1 MNDLIV
7 FGVGLV
13 VSTLVL
19 FGIFSRVPMGMHEA
33 KESAKSE
40 LKGQTER

>member
-7 FGVGLV
+7 FAVGLV

-19 FGIFSRVPMGMHEA
+19 FGIFSRVPMGMHHA
-33 KESAKSE
+33 KESAEAATKA
-40 LKGQTER
+40 QTEN